1 MVYDELMKRFQMM
14 MDREL
19 DEALGREARR
29 EGVSKAELLRRYARE
44 KLAPLPR
51 IEDDPLWGMVGLYDG
66 EVGEYD
72 IDEVVYGGKT
82 RDRP

>member
-1 MVYDELMKRFQMM
+1 MYAQGMKRFQMM
-14 MDREL
+14 IEEDL
-19 DEALGREARR
+19 DDALGREARR

-44 KLAPLPR
+44 KLEPLPR